1 MIYTKWWST
10 TGSRLVVW
18 ICSICVGCRVC
29 HGVNCRF
36 PTVLCRFLNLCCH
49 WERDRLYC
57 TLFACSVAT
66 SASGENGIA
75 CKKIEF
81 ASHRNCL
88 YPDSCS
94 IVVSHIIFAY
104 PSSES
109 NTSST
114 RSSVCIVSCSAPKGL
129 ACVNDLSFGWSGV
142 CLCTPAMW
150 FGVWCICLHAFPAAD
165 ALAAWE
171 ISWLSVLLV

>member
-1 MIYTKWWST
+1 MNLLY
-10 TGSRLVVW
+10 
-18 ICSICVGCRVC
+18 
-29 HGVNCRF
+29 
-36 PTVLCRFLNLCCH
+36 LCRMSGLPWRQLQVSNSVVPLLESVLSLGTRPAVLYFVCLFCRNVGLW
-49 WERDRLYC
+49 WEWY
-57 TLFACSVAT
+57 S
-66 SASGENGIA
+66 IQ
-75 CKKIEF
+75 KKIEF

-142 CLCTPAMW
+142 CLCTLAMW
-150 FGVWCICLHAFPAAD
+150 FGVWCTCLHAFPAAD